1 MHDESPRS
9 RRDRR
14 SDDPTE
20 SAFDE
25 LGLSALLGDPTQE
38 NPVVAEPEAS
48 PWSQETPPA
57 PRSVAP
63 EQPTTPAVESAGSGL
78 RPRRRAR
85 ADADGQSE
93 AAAGRHGAGEDIE
106 PETAAHPVTPAFS
119 DARDD
124 SAGLTTPIVST
135 SPIESAIDRT
145 SPIHSTIDGMSP
157 AAPAPEPRH
166 TLPMPPAAEPAGA
179 AGQRDAVLRP
189 RDEAATPTR
198 AFTLPPVGPA
208 APAAGEATR
217 LPVRA
222 RDLPPVDDTSAV
234 TSDDPTEALAG
245 GVAGE
250 SGAAGAAWFAGP
262 AAGGTDAAPGT
273 AIAADGVR
281 AEDSAGVAGAS
292 TLGALW
298 ARVAGSVR
306 RRGDSSGRT
315 GAGGGSGTGGAGG
328 GGRGSGGS
336 GAGGSA
342 GSGGHGGG
350 PFDGILAWI
359 RRNPRTSLIAGVAA
373 GVVVLSGLSFGIGA
387 ASAPAASAR
396 GASAPVTA
404 TATPTPKPTV
414 RPTPATAPAPSK
426 IRTCSVAS
434 YAADSGFGTLE
445 AQVMNASTGEVL
457 FDRNGGNPAPT
468 ASVLK
473 MLTAA
478 AAYSILGPDYRVPTT
493 VVKGS
498 QPGQV
503 VVIGGGDVTLTR
515 LPTGENS
522 FYTGAPHVDD
532 LANQVKQA
540 WASDPA
546 NAGQPITSL
555 VVDTSL
561 YSGPV
566 WQPSWDE
573 HEERVVEGSTPY
585 MTSFMVDGD
594 RNDPTDVE
602 SPRSTDPVGRAANV
616 LADDLGG
623 NVTISSGTAPAGAKQ
638 LGQVLSQPVSALA
651 EQALTYSDNTI
662 MEELARLVA
671 IKTGAGNS
679 FSAINAGTLK
689 GLEAYG
695 ISENGLYFA
704 DGSGLSADNKVPAS
718 YLTQFM
724 VKVLNR
730 QGALGS
736 IYDGLPIAGKTGTLG
751 PGYGRFD
758 GSFSSNAVGHVNAKT
773 GWIDTARTLAGV
785 IHAKDGTNL
794 TFAIYALNYGGDDA
808 ALAAIDNLTTAFYEC
823 GNNLSNN

>member
-1 MHDESPRS
+1 MHDESPQS

-14 SDDPTE
+14 QGDPTE
-20 SAFDE
+20 SAFDA
-25 LGLSALLGDPTQE
+25 LGLSALLGDQTQE
-38 NPVVAEPEAS
+38 NPVVEPGAPVTQSTVPPTAIQPAAS
-48 PWSQETPPA
+48 TMQPA
-57 PRSVAP
+57 PTMPIVQPVVPPPVEHPAPASTAVSPPTAPHSFSWFAPDARGPVDPQQVSAVGVAP
-63 EQPTTPAVESAGSGL
+63 SPTQRGPASHAENVPLRARDIAAAESSSLDDADGAPAPADRSGGKGPFADVFAAIGAAFASRGAGRASGGSSSGPGGSGL
-78 RPRRRAR
+78 
-85 ADADGQSE
+85 G
-93 AAAGRHGAGEDIE
+93 GHGA
-106 PETAAHPVTPAFS
+106 
-119 DARDD
+119 
-124 SAGLTTPIVST
+124 
-135 SPIESAIDRT
+135 
-145 SPIHSTIDGMSP
+145 
-157 AAPAPEPRH
+157 
-166 TLPMPPAAEPAGA
+166 
-179 AGQRDAVLRP
+179 
-189 RDEAATPTR
+189 
-198 AFTLPPVGPA
+198 
-208 APAAGEATR
+208 
-217 LPVRA
+217 
-222 RDLPPVDDTSAV
+222 
-234 TSDDPTEALAG
+234 
-245 GVAGE
+245 
-250 SGAAGAAWFAGP
+250 
-262 AAGGTDAAPGT
+262 
-273 AIAADGVR
+273 
-281 AEDSAGVAGAS
+281 
-292 TLGALW
+292 
-298 ARVAGSVR
+298 
-306 RRGDSSGRT
+306 
-315 GAGGGSGTGGAGG
+315 
-328 GGRGSGGS
+328 
-336 GAGGSA
+336 
-342 GSGGHGGG
+342 GGHGGG
-350 PFDGILAWI
+350 NGGGIGSGGTGSGGTGAGGPGRGNGPLAGILTWI
-359 RRNPRTSLIAGVAA
+359 RNNPRTSLIAGIAA

-387 ASAPAASAR
+387 ATSPARAVSAIASTK
-396 GASAPVTA
+396 P
-404 TATPTPKPTV
+404 TPTPTVKPTV
-414 RPTPATAPAPSK
+414 RPTPSPAPAASK

-434 YAADSGFGTLE
+434 YAGDSGFGTLE

-457 FDRNGGNPAPT
+457 FDRNGSNPAPT

-478 AAYSILGPDYRVPTT
+478 AAFSVLGPDYRVPTT

-515 LPTGENS
+515 LPTGEQS
-522 FYTGAPHVDD
+522 FYTNAPHLDD

-540 WASDPA
+540 WASDPS
-546 NAGQPITSL
+546 NAGKPITSL

-566 WQPSWDE
+566 WLPSWDE

-594 RNDPTDVE
+594 RDDPTAVE
-602 SPRSTDPVGRAANV
+602 SPRSTDPAGRAANA

-623 NVTISSGTAPAGAKQ
+623 NISISQGTAPAGAKQ

-689 GLEAYG
+689 GLQAYG

-704 DGSGLSADNKVPAS
+704 DGSGLSADNRVPAS
-718 YLTQFM
+718 YLTQFL

-730 QGALGS
+730 QGSLGD
-736 IYDGLPIAGKTGTLG
+736 IYDGMPIAGKTGTLG

-773 GWIDTARTLAGV
+773 GWINTSRTLAGV

-808 ALAAIDNLTTAFYEC
+808 ALNAIDNLTTAFYEC

>member
-1 MHDESPRS
+1 MAATGDH
-9 RRDRR
+9 
-14 SDDPTE
+14 PTE
-20 SAFDE
+20 V
-25 LGLSALLGDPTQE
+25 LP
-38 NPVVAEPEAS
+38 
-48 PWSQETPPA
+48 
-57 PRSVAP
+57 
-63 EQPTTPAVESAGSGL
+63 
-78 RPRRRAR
+78 
-85 ADADGQSE
+85 
-93 AAAGRHGAGEDIE
+93 AAASTSGDAWFGGPIE
-106 PETAAHPVTPAFS
+106 EVA
-119 DARDD
+119 DDGD
-124 SAGLTTPIVST
+124 SATGPS
-135 SPIESAIDRT
+135 
-145 SPIHSTIDGMSP
+145 
-157 AAPAPEPRH
+157 APA
-166 TLPMPPAAEPAGA
+166 
-179 AGQRDAVLRP
+179 QR
-189 RDEAATPTR
+189 
-198 AFTLPPVGPA
+198 
-208 APAAGEATR
+208 
-217 LPVRA
+217 VR
-222 RDLPPVDDTSAV
+222 S
-234 TSDDPTEALAG
+234 
-245 GVAGE
+245 
-250 SGAAGAAWFAGP
+250 
-262 AAGGTDAAPGT
+262 
-273 AIAADGVR
+273 
-281 AEDSAGVAGAS
+281 EDSAGAAASS

-298 ARVAGSVR
+298 ARLSGSVG
-306 RRGDSSGRT
+306 RRGGDRSGAT
-315 GAGGGSGTGGAGG
+315 GGGSGAGRGRGNGGRGAGG
-328 GGRGSGGS
+328 GGNGG
-336 GAGGSA
+336 GA
-342 GSGGHGGG
+342 GSGGRGGG
-350 PFDGILAWI
+350 PFDGIFAWI
-359 RRNPRTSLIAGVAA
+359 RKNPRTSLIAGIAA

-396 GASAPVTA
+396 GASAPVTE
-404 TATPTPKPTV
+404 TATPTLKPTV
-414 RPTPATAPAPSK
+414 RPTPASAPAPSK

-457 FDRNGGNPAPT
+457 FDRNGANPAPT

-478 AAYSILGPDYRVPTT
+478 AAYTILGPDYRVPTT

-515 LPTGENS
+515 LPTGEDS
-522 FYTGAPHVDD
+522 FYTGAPHLDD

-546 NAGQPITSL
+546 NAGQSITSL

-594 RNDPTDVE
+594 RNDPTAVE
-602 SPRSTDPVGRAANV
+602 SPRSTDPVGRAANA

>member
-20 SAFDE
+20 SAFDA
-25 LGLSALLGDPTQE
+25 LGLNALLGDPTQE
-38 NPVVAEPEAS
+38 NSVVDETAALPPTAAPVTPQPGSDEPAAEPGSDQVGADRLAS
-48 PWSQETPPA
+48 ERAT
-57 PRSVAP
+57 
-63 EQPTTPAVESAGSGL
+63 SAQIGSDPLRSGL
-78 RPRRRAR
+78 RPRRRDR
-85 ADADGQSE
+85 ADADAGVIHDAAPDA
-93 AAAGRHGAGEDIE
+93 AAAGNTAATEHITTPEFPWHSAAGV
-106 PETAAHPVTPAFS
+106 PETASA
-119 DARDD
+119 D
-124 SAGLTTPIVST
+124 SADAGPFSWSDTQAVV
-135 SPIESAIDRT
+135 
-145 SPIHSTIDGMSP
+145 P
-157 AAPAPEPRH
+157 AAPASE
-166 TLPMPPAAEPAGA
+166 
-179 AGQRDAVLRP
+179 
-189 RDEAATPTR
+189 PTR
-198 AFTLPPVGPA
+198 QLPTSS
-208 APAAGEATR
+208 AGVHAEGLSPQSSR
-217 LPVRA
+217 QPVRA
-222 RDLPPVDDTSAV
+222 RDLPPIDEVGSTDTVALPGVTEPSVGAADSVADTVVFAADAVEPTNAATADQPSATGAPEGLPAGGSVTSAQ
-234 TSDDPTEALAG
+234 LG
-245 GVAGE
+245 GWRRARG
-250 SGAAGAAWFAGP
+250 GGP
-262 AAGGTDAAPGT
+262 
-273 AIAADGVR
+273 
-281 AEDSAGVAGAS
+281 
-292 TLGALW
+292 
-298 ARVAGSVR
+298 
-306 RRGDSSGRT
+306 GR
-315 GAGGGSGTGGAGG
+315 GGSGRSGGSGS
-328 GGRGSGGS
+328 GGRGGSGSGGS
-336 GAGGSA
+336 GRG
-342 GSGGHGGG
+342 GSGGSGSGGRGGG
-350 PFDGILAWI
+350 PFAGILGWI
-359 RRNPRTSLIAGVAA
+359 RKNPRTSLIAGIAA
-373 GVVVLSGLSFGIGA
+373 GVVVLSGLSFGLGA
-387 ASAPAASAR
+387 ATSPARAQ
-396 GASAPVTA
+396 GASASVTA
-404 TATPTPKPTV
+404 TATPTAKPTV
-414 RPTPATAPAPSK
+414 RPTPSAVPAASK

-434 YAADSGFGTLE
+434 YAADRGFGTLE
-445 AQVMNASTGEVL
+445 AQVVNASTGEVL
-457 FDRNGGNPAPT
+457 FDRNGANPAPT

-493 VVKGS
+493 VVKGA

-515 LPTGENS
+515 LPTGQQS
-522 FYTGAPHVDD
+522 FYTDAPHLDD

-594 RNDPTDVE
+594 RNNPSAVE
-602 SPRSTDPVGRAANV
+602 SPRSTDPVGRAANA

-623 NVTISSGTAPAGAKQ
+623 DVTVSGGTAPAGAKQ

-689 GLEAYG
+689 GLETYG
-695 ISENGLYFA
+695 ISESGLYFA

-724 VKVLNR
+724 IKVLNR
-730 QGALGS
+730 QGSLGS
-736 IYDGLPIAGKTGTLG
+736 IYDGLPIAGKTGTLAA
-751 PGYGRFD
+751 GYDRFD

-773 GWIDTARTLAGV
+773 GWINTARTLAGV
-785 IHAKDGTNL
+785 IHAKDGTDL
-794 TFAIYALNYGGDDA
+794 TFAVYALNYGGDDA
-808 ALAAIDNLTTAFYEC
+808 ALNAIDNLTTAFYEC

>member
-1 MHDESPRS
+1 MHDESPQS

-14 SDDPTE
+14 PGDPTE
-20 SAFDE
+20 SAFDA
-25 LGLSALLGDPTQE
+25 LGLSDLFGDPTQE
-38 NPVVAEPEAS
+38 NPVVEPAAIAKPAQPATPPVEPTEPATPLMS
-48 PWSQETPPA
+48 PPEPATPPA
-57 PRSVAP
+57 LPAAPEPATPPAQPILQAPATPPAWPDSQEPATPPAWPDSQPPVEPAEHAPEPLSLSWLASDAPASGDSQPAPSADVAP
-63 EQPTTPAVESAGSGL
+63 SSPRPEPVPHAVQVPLRARDIAAAESAAPDEANDAPERALDTGESKGWFAHAVAATGAAFASIGRSGASGRSESSGSGSGGSGSGGSGSAGSG
-78 RPRRRAR
+78 A
-85 ADADGQSE
+85 
-93 AAAGRHGAGEDIE
+93 GAG
-106 PETAAHPVTPAFS
+106 S
-119 DARDD
+119 
-124 SAGLTTPIVST
+124 
-135 SPIESAIDRT
+135 
-145 SPIHSTIDGMSP
+145 
-157 AAPAPEPRH
+157 
-166 TLPMPPAAEPAGA
+166 
-179 AGQRDAVLRP
+179 
-189 RDEAATPTR
+189 
-198 AFTLPPVGPA
+198 
-208 APAAGEATR
+208 
-217 LPVRA
+217 
-222 RDLPPVDDTSAV
+222 
-234 TSDDPTEALAG
+234 
-245 GVAGE
+245 
-250 SGAAGAAWFAGP
+250 
-262 AAGGTDAAPGT
+262 
-273 AIAADGVR
+273 
-281 AEDSAGVAGAS
+281 
-292 TLGALW
+292 
-298 ARVAGSVR
+298 
-306 RRGDSSGRT
+306 
-315 GAGGGSGTGGAGG
+315 
-328 GGRGSGGS
+328 GGRGSGGR
-336 GAGGSA
+336 
-342 GSGGHGGG
+342 GSGGPRSGGIGGSGRGGG
-350 PFDGILAWI
+350 PLAGILAWI
-359 RRNPRTSLIAGVAA
+359 RNNPRTSLIAGVAA

-387 ASAPAASAR
+387 ATSPARAASVN
-396 GASAPVTA
+396 ASTKPSP
-404 TATPTPKPTV
+404 TPTVKPTV
-414 RPTPATAPAPSK
+414 RPTPSPAPAASK

-434 YAADSGFGTLE
+434 YAGDSGFGTLE

-457 FDRNGGNPAPT
+457 FDRNGSNPAPT

-478 AAYSILGPDYRVPTT
+478 AAFSVLGPDYRVPTT

-515 LPTGENS
+515 LPTGEQS
-522 FYTGAPHVDD
+522 FYTNAPHLDD

-540 WASDPA
+540 WASDPS

-566 WQPSWDE
+566 WLPSWDE

-594 RNDPTDVE
+594 RNDPTAVE
-602 SPRSTDPVGRAANV
+602 SPRSTDPVGRAANA

-623 NVTISSGTAPAGAKQ
+623 NISISQGTAPAGAKQ

-689 GLEAYG
+689 GLQAYG

-718 YLTQFM
+718 YLTQFL

-730 QGALGS
+730 QGSLGD
-736 IYDGLPIAGKTGTLG
+736 IYDGMPIAGKTGTLG
-751 PGYGRFD
+751 PGYDRFD

-773 GWIDTARTLAGV
+773 GWINTSRTLAGV

-794 TFAIYALNYGGDDA
+794 TFAIYALNYGSDDA
-808 ALAAIDNLTTAFYEC
+808 ALNAIDNLTTAFYEC

>member
-1 MHDESPRS
+1 
-9 RRDRR
+9 
-14 SDDPTE
+14 
-20 SAFDE
+20 
-25 LGLSALLGDPTQE
+25 
-38 NPVVAEPEAS
+38 
-48 PWSQETPPA
+48 
-57 PRSVAP
+57 
-63 EQPTTPAVESAGSGL
+63 
-78 RPRRRAR
+78 
-85 ADADGQSE
+85 
-93 AAAGRHGAGEDIE
+93 
-106 PETAAHPVTPAFS
+106 
-119 DARDD
+119 
-124 SAGLTTPIVST
+124 
-135 SPIESAIDRT
+135 
-145 SPIHSTIDGMSP
+145 
-157 AAPAPEPRH
+157 
-166 TLPMPPAAEPAGA
+166 
-179 AGQRDAVLRP
+179 
-189 RDEAATPTR
+189 
-198 AFTLPPVGPA
+198 
-208 APAAGEATR
+208 
-217 LPVRA
+217 
-222 RDLPPVDDTSAV
+222 
-234 TSDDPTEALAG
+234 
-245 GVAGE
+245 
-250 SGAAGAAWFAGP
+250 
-262 AAGGTDAAPGT
+262 
-273 AIAADGVR
+273 
-281 AEDSAGVAGAS
+281 
-292 TLGALW
+292 
-298 ARVAGSVR
+298 
-306 RRGDSSGRT
+306 
-315 GAGGGSGTGGAGG
+315 
-328 GGRGSGGS
+328 
-336 GAGGSA
+336 
-342 GSGGHGGG
+342 
-350 PFDGILAWI
+350 
-359 RRNPRTSLIAGVAA
+359 
-373 GVVVLSGLSFGIGA
+373 
-387 ASAPAASAR
+387 
-396 GASAPVTA
+396 
-404 TATPTPKPTV
+404 
-414 RPTPATAPAPSK
+414 
-426 IRTCSVAS
+426 
-434 YAADSGFGTLE
+434 
-445 AQVMNASTGEVL
+445 MNASTGEVL
-457 FDRNGGNPAPT
+457 FDRNGANPAPT

-515 LPTGENS
+515 LPTGEDS
-522 FYTGAPHVDD
+522 FYTGAPHLDD

-546 NAGQPITSL
+546 NSGQPITSL

-594 RNDPTDVE
+594 RNDPTAVE
-602 SPRSTDPVGRAANV
+602 SPRSTDPVGRAANA

-808 ALAAIDNLTTAFYEC
+808 ALAAIDNLTTAIYEC